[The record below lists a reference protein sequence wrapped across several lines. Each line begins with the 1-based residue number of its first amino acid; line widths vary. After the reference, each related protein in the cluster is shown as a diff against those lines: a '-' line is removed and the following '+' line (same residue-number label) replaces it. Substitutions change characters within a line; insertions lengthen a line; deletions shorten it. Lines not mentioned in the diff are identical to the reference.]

1 MSTAVGNVALGL
13 SEYIVGLRYEDLPAE
28 VVQRAKTSTL
38 DAIGCMIMGCCIPLG
53 PIMIQMVR
61 DLGGVPES
69 TVVTG
74 GFKTSCVNATL
85 ANGTLVHADELDE
98 IGTIGVGGHPGAVAI
113 PASLAMAERE
123 GASGKAYITAL
134 VLGYDVHNRVGEAV
148 GARIKL
154 PLRSFTPAVIGCFP
168 GAAVAGKLLG
178 LPVEQVNHALGLAGA
193 TTGGVQAWLDGE
205 SQHMTKALTYGH
217 SSCVGVRSALLAQQ
231 GFAGPPSI
239 FQGKFSVVNAL
250 VDQADLTGVTRDL
263 GTRFDI
269 LSARLK
275 KYSAGGPIQSSL
287 DGLLKI
293 MAEQGLQP
301 EDLAEV
307 MVQMPTKGNRH
318 LLADDPATRGINLEY
333 LLAVAAYDRKL
344 ELEAHSEERAKDPRV
359 WELQNRIRLVWSS
372 ELDRDPEL
380 NAAAIVELRTRNGQ
394 TFTEQ
399 VVHPTGSP
407 QNPMSQQEI
416 EEKFFSL
423 SSQVISRAQAERI
436 LDMVGNL
443 ENMQNLRELG
453 DFVRGK

>member
-1 MSTAVGNVALGL
+1 MSMAVSNVALQL

-38 DAIGCMIMGCCIPLG
+38 DAIGCMIMGSRIPLG

-61 DLGGVPES
+61 NLGGVPES

-98 IGTIGVGGHPGAVAI
+98 IGTIGVNAHPAAVI
-113 PASLAMAERE
+113 VPASLALAERE
-123 GASGKAYITAL
+123 GASGMAYITAV
-134 VLGYDVHNRVGEAV
+134 VLGYDVNNRVGEAV
-148 GARIKL
+148 GVRHKL
-154 PLRSFTPAVIGCFP
+154 PLRGFSPAVIGCFP

-193 TTGGVQAWLDGE
+193 TTGGLQSWQDGE
-205 SQHMTKALTYGH
+205 SQHMTKALAYGH

-250 VDQADLTGVTRDL
+250 AGQGDLTAVTRDL
-263 GTRFDI
+263 GMRFDI
-269 LSARLK
+269 LSTRFK
-275 KYSAGGPIQSSL
+275 KHSAGGPIL
-287 DGLLKI
+287 APLEGLLKI

-301 EDLAEV
+301 EDLVEV
-307 MVQMPTKGNRH
+307 IVQT
-318 LLADDPATRGINLEY
+318 ATRNMGLFETDQPTLSVNLQY
-333 LLAVAAYDRKL
+333 LLAVAAYDRKV
-344 ELEAHSEERAKDPRV
+344 ELEAHSEERAKDSRV
-359 WELQNRIRLVWSS
+359 WELKNRIRPVGNP
-372 ELDRDPEL
+372 ELESDPEL
-380 NAAAIVELRTRNGQ
+380 KSAAIVEVRTRAGQ
-394 TFTEQ
+394 TFTER
-399 VVHPTGSP
+399 VVHPRGSP

-423 SSQVISRAQAERI
+423 STKVISRGQAQRI
-436 LDMVGNL
+436 RDMVANL
-443 ENMQNLRELG
+443 ENMKSLRELG
-453 DFVRGK
+453 DLIRGQ

>member
-1 MSTAVGNVALGL
+1 MNTTTSNVALQL

-38 DAIGCMIMGCCIPLG
+38 DSIGCMIMGSRIPLG
-53 PIMIQMVR
+53 PIIIQMVR

-98 IGTIGVGGHPGAVAI
+98 VGTIGVGGHPGAHAI
-113 PASLAMAERE
+113 PASLALAERE
-123 GASGKAYITAL
+123 GASGKAYIAAV

-148 GARIKL
+148 GARDKL
-154 PLRSFTPAVIGCFP
+154 HLRSFAPAVVGCFS
-168 GAAVAGKLLG
+168 GAAVGGKLLG

-193 TTGGVQAWLDGE
+193 TTGGLQSWLDGE

-217 SSCVGVRSALLAQQ
+217 SSCVGVRSALLSQR

-250 VDQADLTGVTRDL
+250 VDKADLTAVTRDL

-269 LSARLK
+269 LSAKLK
-275 KYSAGGPIQSSL
+275 KYSAGGPMHAPL

-307 MVQMPTKGNRH
+307 IVQT
-318 LLADDPATRGINLEY
+318 ATRNMFLFAKDPPTLSLNIPY
-333 LLAVAAYDRKL
+333 LLAVAAYDRKV

-359 WELQNRIRLVWSS
+359 WELKNRIRLVGNP
-372 ELDRDPEL
+372 ELESDPEL
-380 NAAAIVELRTRNGQ
+380 KSAAIVEVRTPAGQ
-394 TFTEQ
+394 TFTER
-399 VVHPTGSP
+399 VVHPPGSP

-423 SSQVISRAQAERI
+423 STKVISRGQAQRI
-436 LDMVGNL
+436 RDMVGDL
-443 ENMQNLRELG
+443 ENMENLRELG
-453 DFVRGK
+453 DLVRGE